1 MFTQSREW
9 FWLALH
15 YDKKNMHKIVNKKFL
30 VFFKVDFPSNSKLF
44 VFMLDS
50 NIKFEK
56 MFRFIHGS
64 EIYFYNQFHII
75 NKENWERCISRWK
88 SRKRFYDVNYFKDFI

>member
-1 MFTQSREW
+1 
-9 FWLALH
+9 
-15 YDKKNMHKIVNKKFL
+15 
-30 VFFKVDFPSNSKLF
+30 
-44 VFMLDS
+44 MLDS

-75 NKENWERCISRWK
+75 NKENW
-88 SRKRFYDVNYFKDFI
+88 KRYFEMEVKKKVL